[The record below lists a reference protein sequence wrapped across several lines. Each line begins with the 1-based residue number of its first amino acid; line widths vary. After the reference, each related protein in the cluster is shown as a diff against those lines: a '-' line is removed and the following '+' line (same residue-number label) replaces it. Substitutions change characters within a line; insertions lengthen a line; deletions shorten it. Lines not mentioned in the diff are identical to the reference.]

1 MARVK
6 YVSNTELAETEPAL
20 NERLLKERKVPTG
33 NIFLALANAPAILN
47 DFLTYA
53 NAVRGA
59 DLSPK
64 LREMAV
70 LSVGYCTNSEYEVRH
85 HHSHGLKAG
94 LTEEQFHAIP
104 HFDTSDLF
112 DEQEKA
118 VMAFARESTLNVDV
132 SDEVWAGVAKFLS
145 EKQLVE
151 LSINVA
157 WYNSGVRL
165 MGALKIDLE
174 EGCR

>member
-6 YVSNTELAETEPAL
+6 YVSNTELAETQPAL

-33 NIFLALANAPAILN
+33 NIFLALANAPAILG

-53 NAVRGA
+53 NAVRAA

-64 LREMAV
+64 LREMAI
-70 LSVGYCTNSEYEVRH
+70 LTVGYCTNSEYEVKH

-94 LTEEQFHAIP
+94 LTEAQFHAIA
-104 HFDTSDLF
+104 HFETSDLF

-118 VMAFARESTLNVDV
+118 VMAFAKESTLNVDV
-132 SDEVWAGVAKFLS
+132 SDDVWNGVAKFLS

-174 EGCR
+174 EGYR